1 MSIIPWDKVSPD
13 DSPFV
18 RLFAL
23 IGIPF
28 AAGLI
33 NFVVLTAAAS
43 SCNSG
48 IFSNSRMLFGLAD
61 QQQAP
66 PIFRSTN
73 KQGVPHIAIIGSS
86 VFLLV
91 AALLNYIFP
100 DATLVFTYVTTIST
114 VLFLVVWGLIL
125 WAYINYSRRNPELH
139 KQSTYKLPG
148 GKYMGYIILLFFV
161 FVFALLFVNV
171 ETRRAIY
178 FTPVWFIIL
187 GLMYYRYKQMAKKTK

>member
-1 MSIIPWDKVSPD
+1 
-13 DSPFV
+13 
-18 RLFAL
+18 
-23 IGIPF
+23 
-28 AAGLI
+28 
-33 NFVVLTAAAS
+33 
-43 SCNSG
+43 
-48 IFSNSRMLFGLAD
+48 MLFGLAD

-161 FVFALLFVNV
+161 LHCYL
-171 ETRRAIY
+171 
-178 FTPVWFIIL
+178 
-187 GLMYYRYKQMAKKTK
+187 

>member
-1 MSIIPWDKVSPD
+1 M
-13 DSPFV
+13 
-18 RLFAL
+18 
-23 IGIPF
+23 
-28 AAGLI
+28 
-33 NFVVLTAAAS
+33 
-43 SCNSG
+43 
-48 IFSNSRMLFGLAD
+48 
-61 QQQAP
+61 
-66 PIFRSTN
+66 
-73 KQGVPHIAIIGSS
+73 PHIAIIGSS

-178 FTPVWFIIL
+178 FYARLV
-187 GLMYYRYKQMAKKTK
+187 YYFRTYVL